1 MTALIVGIVVL
12 VSLAFVVAGVWW
24 LTHTD
29 FSK

>member
-1 MTALIVGIVVL
+1 MTIGLIAGIIALV
-12 VSLAFVVAGVWW
+12 FVAAGVWW